1 MWLNIFPPTDEV
13 STTIIPSKIMTGIQ
27 VNYKKH
33 FRIEFVSYIQTHK
46 EHDNGVKQGQSYPLI
61 YMQQAK
67 HKYRTLY

>member
-46 EHDNGVKQGQSYPLI
+46 EHDNGMWPQKSDPFPYV
-61 YMQQAK
+61 QQATQK
-67 HKYRTLY
+67 